1 MHRLRKEYPDAVVLP
16 AASELPPPQHK
27 TKAMKPPVNPV
38 SISYRLARGIMH
50 NATAADPESHRR
62 PEFNVPAQDARWF
75 RLCTVD
81 GVTVTT
87 ADGCGVVYRQRDR
100 RKMFRLLLS
109 SLRRQRQLLSRFDEM
124 RKVYRDAL
132 PVLSSK
138 QKWETVLLPE
148 ASQHG

>member
-1 MHRLRKEYPDAVVLP
+1 MP
-16 AASELPPPQHK
+16 
-27 TKAMKPPVNPV
+27 T
-38 SISYRLARGIMH
+38 
-50 NATAADPESHRR
+50 
-62 PEFNVPAQDARWF
+62 QDARWF

-100 RKMFRLLLS
+100 RKMFSLLLA
-109 SLRRQRQLLSRFDEM
+109 SLRRQRQLASRFDEM

-138 QKWETVLLPE
+138 QKWETVLLPTADQLPVKSAHTCLKPSARRAARWPRWWPCSRRWPTAPE
-148 ASQHG
+148 C